1 MKTQLVFDSVVR
13 EEMVEVEEEEED
25 GDRTTG
31 EGEKWRKLFISSDEE
46 IQTLNVSDRT
56 EEIIFDKDK
65 TGLDVSK

>member
-65 TGLDVSK
+65 TGLDV

>member
-13 EEMVEVEEEEED
+13 EEMVEEEEED